1 MEEEFS
7 LYLIEPGS
15 RPPFPAI
22 ARYLWGKQD
31 FDSDGNSR
39 HSNDDQWTELT
50 IICRST
56 NNERLDIDPVSEN
69 PLVLKISST
78 SSLLVPK
85 VAQFLVAN
93 SGGTI
98 CTEWSNT

>member
-1 MEEEFS
+1 MEEKFS

-15 RPPFPAI
+15 RPPFSAV
-22 ARYLWGKQD
+22 AHYLWGKED

-39 HSNDDQWTELT
+39 HPNDDQWTELT
-50 IICRST
+50 VIRRPT
-56 NNERLDIDPVSEN
+56 NSERLDIDPVSEN

-78 SSLLVPK
+78 SSSLARK
-85 VAQFLVAN
+85 GAQFLVAN

-98 CTEWSNT
+98 CAEWPRT